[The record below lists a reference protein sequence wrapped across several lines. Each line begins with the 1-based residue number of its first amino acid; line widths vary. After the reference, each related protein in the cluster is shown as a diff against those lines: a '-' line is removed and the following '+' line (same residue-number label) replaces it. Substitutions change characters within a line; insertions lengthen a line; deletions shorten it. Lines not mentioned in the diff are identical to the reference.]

1 MQNLKNSLN
10 MGEIGPDEWHLIKE
24 SCQVS
29 KTSIR
34 RWKEGK
40 GIKKQYWKRIE
51 KVLNLEPGTMQNY
64 CMEKYRHDGLIK
76 ICKICKK
83 EFKARLKR
91 VKVCSDQC
99 RKKNKQSR
107 MKGVFK
113 AKPKML
119 FKRQLGKPENKNE
132 TRERIKAETI
142 NYLKSGKEIL
152 KLKPEPVYFTYDQF
166 ELDLEFGNG

>member
-1 MQNLKNSLN
+1 
-10 MGEIGPDEWHLIKE
+10 MGEIGPDQWDLIKT

-40 GIKKQYWKRIE
+40 GI
-51 KVLNLEPGTMQNY
+51 MQNY
-64 CMEKYRHDGLIK
+64 CMEKYRNDGLIK

-107 MKGVFK
+107 MKGIFK
-113 AKPKML
+113 SKPKML
-119 FKRQLGKPENKNE
+119 FKRHLGKPENKDE
-132 TRERIKAETI
+132 TRERIKTETI
-142 NYLKSGKEIL
+142 NYLKAGKEIL

-166 ELDLEFGNG
+166 ELDLEHRNG